1 MGPKGSG
8 GGGGVA
14 VAASDR
20 TRQDR
25 MSERVTGRNLHFDAP
40 SFFNATRVKEN
51 WFSLAL
57 IVAACCHTGRK
68 VSCGKFGRFL
78 HNWTVGKMPACC
90 PQRVVGRGQNLHAS
104 EICRHPR
111 RAEDS
116 SPHLQTRG
124 RFGQDARPAS
134 LDLRAAKA
142 SAAQIGRA
150 SCRERV

>member
-8 GGGGVA
+8 GGVGAA

-20 TRQDR
+20 TRPDK
-25 MSERVTGRNLHFDAP
+25 MSERVTGTNLPPHAP
-40 SFFNATRVKEN
+40 FLIDVTQVKEN
-51 WFSLAL
+51 WLSLAL

-90 PQRVVGRGQNLHAS
+90 PQRAGRRCKTLHAS
-104 EICRHPR
+104 EICRPSR

-124 RFGQDARPAS
+124 RFGQDALPAS
-134 LDLRAAKA
+134 LDLRAANDD
-142 SAAQIGRA
+142 AARKQKR
-150 SCRERV
+150 SST